1 MAIKKKKAVKRA
13 ARRKAA
19 PAGGRRSRYRGVVD
33 DQTAQVAAEL
43 GATNEQIAAA
53 LNISVHT
60 LGKWLP
66 QNPTLRAAVD
76 AGRQAFTVG
85 KVKDSLHRRAV
96 GYEYDEVTQEL
107 RECVEEGPA
116 GPVTTLKMIEV
127 RRVRRHEPANPTCI
141 IFELCNKLGT
151 EYSQR
156 QEHRV
161 TVALPTLVIEKRYEK
176 PAEKPS

>member
-1 MAIKKKKAVKRA
+1 VASKKKKVVK
-13 ARRKAA
+13 RKAA
-19 PAGGRRSRYRGVVD
+19 PAGGRRSRYRGPVD
-33 DQTAQVAAEL
+33 DQTARVAADL
-43 GATNEQIAAA
+43 GGTHEQIAAA

-66 QNPTLRAAVD
+66 ANPTLRAAVD
-76 AGRQAFTVG
+76 AGRQAFTLG
-85 KVKDSLHRRAV
+85 KVKDSLHRRAL

-127 RRVRRHEPANPTCI
+127 RRVTHHEPANPTCI
-141 IFELCNKLGT
+141 IFTLCNELSS

-161 TVALPTLVIEKRYEK
+161 TVALPKVIIEKRYENT
-176 PAEKPS
+176 PEKPS